1 MMDLRDYYRLLRR
14 GALIILASIV
24 AFGVLGV
31 LYLQA
36 SPKIYLATASVLA
49 VPDDPPSFGELQ
61 AGTSYAQS
69 ASGTVATLVRTPLVL
84 EQAAAQL
91 HNDGLAGITD
101 RDLRGAAYATS
112 AQGSTVISISANY
125 SDPEIAAAIA
135 NAVATSAT
143 ELVPELV
150 SSRRNGERALLRL
163 RVVDQA
169 VAPSAPV
176 SPDVRRVMV
185 LFVALGLAIGL
196 VVALIRQSLDSRLRR
211 AEDVAEITDVPILAT
226 LSAGPRSSRGG
237 LVVRD
242 ATQGV
247 AVEGYRVLRTNLG
260 MQSPGRCRRILVTAA
275 SSGVG
280 AAEVPANLAWSLAR
294 AGRKVL
300 LVDLDLR
307 SNSVKQL
314 IQLSSSDGVVGALI
328 DGSDPTEVIVSITGS
343 TLHVLPSG
351 STTDTPSD
359 LLAGPALSRLLDRVS
374 PAYDDL
380 IVHAPGLLGYT
391 DAAEVARLVDQV
403 IVIVRVAKTRE
414 DDLVGALAVL
424 RNVGVEPRG
433 LVMDLGRRFVAPSLR
448 TSRTRGPRSGVPRSA
463 GQRRAKS

>member
-1 MMDLRDYYRLLRR
+1 MVV
-14 GALIILASIV
+14 SIV

-36 SPKIYLATASVLA
+36 SPKVYLATSLVLA
-49 VPDDPPSFGELQ
+49 VPDSPPSFGELQ
-61 AGTSYAQS
+61 AGASYAQS
-69 ASGTVATLVRTPLVL
+69 ASGTVAILIRTPPVL
-84 EQAAAQL
+84 EQAAEEL
-91 HNDGLAGITD
+91 RNDGLLGVTD
-101 RDLRGAAYATS
+101 RDLQGVAFATN
-112 AQGSTVISISANY
+112 AEGSTVISISANY
-125 SDPEIAAAIA
+125 GDPETAAAIA
-135 NAVATSAT
+135 NAVASAAT
-143 ELVPELV
+143 QLVPDLV
-150 SSRRNGERALLRL
+150 SARGRSDPPLLRL
-163 RVVDQA
+163 QVVDQA

-196 VVALIRQSLDSRLRR
+196 VIALVRQSLDSRLRR
-211 AEDVAEITDVPILAT
+211 AEDLAEITNVPLLAT

-260 MQSPGRCRRILVTAA
+260 VQLPGRCRRILVAAA

-307 SNSVKQL
+307 SASVQHL
-314 IQLSSSDGVVGALI
+314 LRLGDSDGVVGVLAHGL
-328 DGSDPTEVIVSITGS
+328 DPNGVIVSITGS

-351 STTDTPSD
+351 STTDTPAD
-359 LLAGPALSRLLDRVS
+359 LLAGPALSRLLDQVS
-374 PAYDDL
+374 DAYDDL
-380 IVHAPGLLGYT
+380 IIHAPGLLGYT
-391 DAAEVARLVDQV
+391 DAAEAARLVDQV
-403 IVIVRVAKTRE
+403 IVTVRIPKTRE
-414 DDLVGALAVL
+414 DDLVGALGVL

-433 LVMDLGRRFVAPSLR
+433 LVMDHGRRFVAASLQA
-448 TSRTRGPRSGVPRSA
+448 SRNPARPRSSVPRGA
-463 GQRRAKS
+463 GQRRAKP